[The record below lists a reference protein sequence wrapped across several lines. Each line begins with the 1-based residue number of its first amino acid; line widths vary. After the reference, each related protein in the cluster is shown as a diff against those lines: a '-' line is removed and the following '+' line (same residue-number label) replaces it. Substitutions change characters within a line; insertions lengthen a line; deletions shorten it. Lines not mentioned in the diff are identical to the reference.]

1 MVREARIPQTAC
13 GQQRAGGVRESVT
26 RPVNAIGRVA
36 LTVLIALG
44 AAMGSVAPSLAAEK
58 SSFPK
63 TPAIKF
69 TSPAKLDSKQPLLL
83 NGDELTYDTTG
94 NRVIAKGNVELYYN
108 NYSVTADE
116 VTYDQS
122 ASTLTAAGNVTI
134 RDPNGQIT
142 RADRIELTDDFK
154 EGFVESLSV
163 VGTDDTRIAA
173 RRAIRKDG
181 NVTEFSD
188 AKYTPCKSTPNMP
201 PMWCISAARIIHD
214 QKAATLTYQDAQ
226 FELLGVPIVYMPFF
240 EHADPT
246 VKRRSGFLLP
256 GIGSSSTLGVHVET
270 PYYFAL
276 SPQYDFLFSPEYLSK
291 QGVLWKGHWRH
302 RLANGEYDVKLAGI
316 EQDYADL
323 PSSIANRKVYDGW
336 RGSMQT
342 KGLFSISS
350 WWKFGW
356 DVTVDS
362 DDTFRRFYKLDNVL
376 VTDRINTAYIEGQS
390 ERNYFGMRFYQFGGL
405 LLSDNAN
412 SESVVHPVIDYD
424 YVFAN
429 PILGGELAWKSTAI
443 SLSRSGSANTTN
455 FGRENYNHTKTEL
468 NWRRRLTDQIGIT
481 YTPFGSI
488 RGDAYYLDNTV
499 NPQTGDTLNNES
511 ITRGVATGGL
521 TVSYPWIAGGK
532 SASHTIEPIGQ
543 VLYSQAHV
551 SQRSLPNEDS
561 RSLVFDDTNL
571 FEIQKFS
578 GTDRVETGTRANV
591 GIQYTFQ
598 ANSGGYARFLAGQ
611 HYQLSGENAYAN
623 PGCVNEI
630 VNGNPV
636 CRSEFSPSSGLQKDR
651 SDYVLGAYVAPNS
664 IFRFLSQSRF
674 GDEDLGLRRQDLF
687 ASASYGP
694 ITASAVYT
702 YAAADP
708 LLDIQKAQ
716 SDITATL
723 GLKLTDR
730 WSVIGAMRF
739 DIDSRSVLT
748 DSVAL
753 KYADDCFVLTTT
765 FQETYLDNP
774 SLGLTADRSVMFRFE
789 LKNLGGFNYR
799 TSVLDHTFGDQTNS
813 NNN

>member
-1 MVREARIPQTAC
+1 MVREARIPHRGC
-13 GQQRAGGVRESVT
+13 GQQRAGSVRGSAT
-26 RPVNAIGRVA
+26 RPVNAIGQVA

-44 AAMGSVAPSLAAEK
+44 AALGSLTPSVAAEK

-69 TSPAKLDSKQPLLL
+69 TSPSKLDRKQPLLL
-83 NGDELTYDTTG
+83 NGDELTYDTSG
-94 NRVIAKGNVELYYN
+94 NRVIVKGNVELYYN

-226 FELLGVPIVYMPFF
+226 FELLGVPVLYMPFF

-256 GIGSSSTLGVHVET
+256 GFGSSSTLGVQVET

-302 RLANGEYDVKLAGI
+302 RLANGEYDIKLAGI
-316 EQDYADL
+316 EQDFADL

-376 VTDRINTAYIEGQS
+376 VTDRINTAYLEGQS

-424 YVFAN
+424 YVFSN

-455 FGRENYNHTKTEL
+455 FGRENYNHAKTEL

-481 YTPFGSI
+481 YTPFGNI

-499 NPQTGDTLNNES
+499 NPQTGDSLNNES
-511 ITRGVATGGL
+511 MTRGIATGGL
-521 TVSYPWIAGGK
+521 TVSYPWIAAGK
-532 SASHTIEPIGQ
+532 GASHTIEPIGQ

-551 SQRSLPNEDS
+551 SQRRLPNEDS

-591 GIQYTFQ
+591 GVQYTFQ

-611 HYQLSGENAYAN
+611 HYQLSGENAYGN

-630 VNGNPV
+630 VNGNTV

-748 DSVAL
+748 DSIAL

-799 TSVLDHTFGDQTNS
+799 TSVLDHTFGDQTN